1 MKKKNVIGHMTVS
14 KSSNKGWFQKLNLL
28 PRLLCLLLAVVIWLC
43 VGALVDSG
51 KNEIGKNQSITV
63 SETDEG

>member
-14 KSSNKGWFQKLNLL
+14 KNSNKNWFQRLNLL
-28 PRLLCLLLAVVIWLC
+28 PRLLCLLLAVLIWLC

-51 KNEIGKNQSITV
+51 KNEIGKNQSINV
-63 SETDEG
+63 SETAEG